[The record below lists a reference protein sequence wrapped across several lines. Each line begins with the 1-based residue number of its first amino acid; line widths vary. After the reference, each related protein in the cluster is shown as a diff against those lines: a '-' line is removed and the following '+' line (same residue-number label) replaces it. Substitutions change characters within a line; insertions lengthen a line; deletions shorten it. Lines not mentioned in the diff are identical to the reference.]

1 MKLTFLTFLLLFLY
15 IKYSTYEN
23 FYYYIQPEESE
34 ELETEEHAEVHK
46 TLLKK
51 KKKQNKLCKQTVFN
65 NCCPEYHINVHNI
78 KGISNVTT
86 PRLNLTL

>member
-1 MKLTFLTFLLLFLY
+1 MKLTFLIFLLLFLY

-23 FYYYIQPEESE
+23 FYYYTQPEESE
-34 ELETEEHAEVHK
+34 ELEPEEHAEVPGSHP
-46 TLLKK
+46 
-51 KKKQNKLCKQTVFN
+51 KKKQNKSCRQTVFN